1 MYRYM
6 LMLIIR
12 ILGQKIFM
20 QPDPGTGYEF
30 KSYPGGN
37 LFNLTC

>member
-20 QPDPGTGYEF
+20 QPDPGMYSNPTLE
-30 KSYPGGN
+30 GN
-37 LFNLTC
+37 LT